1 MAQVHISDLPQG
13 NSVAD
18 TDLFV
23 VEQTGQTS
31 KIPYSVFKPST
42 VTVDSAL
49 DTTSTNPVQ
58 NGVITTNINKLKAVS
73 VSLTLAASSWSGS
86 SAPYTYNLATYK
98 DYFTEVFENVD
109 SISAAQHEAL
119 VNADISQ
126 GCSSVGYLYAWGDK
140 PSLNIPVT
148 IKYTVA

>member
-13 NSVAD
+13 SSVAD

-31 KIPYSVFKPST
+31 KIPYSVFKPAT
-42 VTVDSAL
+42 VTIDTAL
-49 DTTSTNPVQ
+49 STTSTNPVR
-58 NGVITTNINKLKAVS
+58 NSVITTEINKLKIVT
-73 VSLTLAASSWSGS
+73 VSLTLAAASWSGS
-86 SAPYTYNLATYK
+86 SAPYTYSLATYK
-98 DYFTEVFENVD
+98 DYYTEVFENVD
-109 SISAAQHEAL
+109 SISATQHEAL

-126 GCSSVGYLYAWGDK
+126 GCSSAGYLYAWGDK
-140 PSLNIPVT
+140 PSVNIPVI